1 MKDDFRPSAVQPN
14 PTGEDRVESDL
25 TLLVEQHAKEV
36 WALKQEL
43 SKASEE
49 ITVLRGT
56 KEVVASISNELVR
69 MKKRAEEAEKN
80 RPLNTMDEVAYREL
94 QAENEKL
101 KKRAQEAEGETSIVK
116 AVGVNSPEMKALK
129 ERVKELDNSLAIA
142 LEVNES
148 HQRYNGKLQRRV
160 TELEGDN
167 KKLSQQISD
176 YIKKHEDRFR
186 KAGL

>member
-1 MKDDFRPSAVQPN
+1 MKDNFTPN
-14 PTGEDRVESDL
+14 PSEDRGPQDL
-25 TLLVEQHAKEV
+25 TLLIEQHAKEV

-56 KEVVASISNELVR
+56 KDVVTRLSNELVR
-69 MKKRAEEAEKN
+69 MKKRVEEAEKN

-94 QAENEKL
+94 QRENEKL
-101 KKRAQEAEGETSIVK
+101 KKQAEEAEV
-116 AVGVNSPEMKALK
+116 
-129 ERVKELDNSLAIA
+129 RVKELNNSLAIA

-148 HQRYNGKLQRRV
+148 HQRYNGKLQTRL
-160 TELEGDN
+160 TEVEEDN
-167 KKLSQQISD
+167 KKISRQI
-176 YIKKHEDRFR
+176 EDKINLLR

>member
-1 MKDDFRPSAVQPN
+1 MKDNFTPN
-14 PTGEDRVESDL
+14 PSEDRGPQDL
-25 TLLVEQHAKEV
+25 TLLIEQHAKEV

-56 KEVVASISNELVR
+56 KDVVTRLSNELVR
-69 MKKRAEEAEKN
+69 MKKRVEEAEKN

-94 QAENEKL
+94 QRENEKL
-101 KKRAQEAEGETSIVK
+101 KKQAEEAE
-116 AVGVNSPEMKALK
+116 A
-129 ERVKELDNSLAIA
+129 RVKELNNSLAIA

-148 HQRYNGKLQRRV
+148 HQRYNGKLQTRL
-160 TELEGDN
+160 TEVEEDN
-167 KKLSQQISD
+167 KKISRQI
-176 YIKKHEDRFR
+176 EDKINLLR